1 MFSNLICILKN
12 FFLIKTLVENKIP
25 SHEHLACWQVWDEKC
40 QHLFCLFQVEMF
52 GVTQN
57 QGGDDLLLEFLEIEK
72 QLFQNLGLHF
82 R

>member
-1 MFSNLICILKN
+1 MNIKLVGWYVIRN
-12 FFLIKTLVENKIP
+12 FNIF
-25 SHEHLACWQVWDEKC
+25 
-40 QHLFCLFQVEMF
+40 FCFFQVEMF

>member
-1 MFSNLICILKN
+1 MN
-12 FFLIKTLVENKIP
+12 IK
-25 SHEHLACWQVWDEKC
+25 ACWQVWGEKC

-52 GVTQN
+52 GVTKN